1 MVALLRFKRKKADN
15 YKKHIMK
22 KNYPISTF
30 TLPGAFVLLMLM
42 LGLSINLQAQYTNL
56 IKVKIIGHTMETD
69 YNRLEQHVSGYDV
82 IIDDNNDHV
91 FTIAD
96 IMFIGGEED
105 SIARGTNANNTY
117 YMNLEDKFQVKAP
130 YYFVNVQ
137 IEVTNG
143 SLTIN
148 PKHVDVTITGK
159 TNSIT
164 YDGTSHEF
172 GYMGDYDIEII
183 PLDAGYP
190 EDTLVNFVQFQSVT
204 GTNKGSYTGN
214 VVLLPPTDA
223 GNYVETISVEDYALL
238 EIEQAALTITA
249 KDQTYPY
256 TGSPQGPGDILIVDD
271 FDQYFT
277 ATDLQGA
284 DQLKSITLD
293 GQATDVGVHSGAL
306 VLSDAVI
313 WDAAGERVEGN
324 YAITYVN
331 GSITITSTVPD
342 CDGVVD
348 YGDYSYETIQ
358 IGTQCWLTENL
369 RIAEDA
375 AGNEIGTPLFDD
387 EANVGKFG
395 LLYTWYEA
403 MGVEEGETPAA
414 AGFVQGICPEG
425 WHIPSHA
432 DMMALKSVVDGNVQ
446 YLRDKDP
453 MQQYWIESARGVDP
467 NYGFQSRGSGCYNS
481 TSGHFEEYMLREH
494 YWESVSDPN
503 SDLVEVA
510 GVTYFCD
517 EIMLESSSRNDKRSV
532 RCLRDE

>member
-1 MVALLRFKRKKADN
+1 MRHRPEIIGISLDEHGWANVAELIEGVSRTRFLDMVLLEEIVR
-15 YKKHIMK
+15 
-22 KNYPISTF
+22 
-30 TLPGAFVLLMLM
+30 TLPPKPE
-42 LGLSINLQAQYTNL
+42 NEDD
-56 IKVKIIGHTMETD
+56 ETD
-69 YNRLEQHVSGYDV
+69 GLHEIDEYMVQYLRYLYSGRHY
-82 IIDDNNDHV
+82 
-91 FTIAD
+91 
-96 IMFIGGEED
+96 
-105 SIARGTNANNTY
+105 
-117 YMNLEDKFQVKAP
+117 K
-130 YYFVNVQ
+130 
-137 IEVTNG
+137 
-143 SLTIN
+143 
-148 PKHVDVTITGK
+148 
-159 TNSIT
+159 
-164 YDGTSHEF
+164 
-172 GYMGDYDIEII
+172 
-183 PLDAGYP
+183 
-190 EDTLVNFVQFQSVT
+190 
-204 GTNKGSYTGN
+204 
-214 VVLLPPTDA
+214 
-223 GNYVETISVEDYALL
+223 
-238 EIEQAALTITA
+238 
-249 KDQTYPY
+249 
-256 TGSPQGPGDILIVDD
+256 
-271 FDQYFT
+271 
-277 ATDLQGA
+277 
-284 DQLKSITLD
+284 
-293 GQATDVGVHSGAL
+293 
-306 VLSDAVI
+306 
-313 WDAAGERVEGN
+313 GN

>member
-1 MVALLRFKRKKADN
+1 
-15 YKKHIMK
+15 MK
-22 KNYPISTF
+22 KIYPISSF
-30 TLPGAFVLLMLM
+30 TRQGVFVLFMLM
-42 LGLSINLQAQYTNL
+42 LGLNINLHAQYEYPIT
-56 IKVKIIGHTMETD
+56 VTIIGHTMETD

-82 IIDDNNDHV
+82 NIVDNYDDV
-91 FTIAD
+91 FTIED
-96 IMFIGGEED
+96 MMFIGVEED

-117 YMNLEDKFQVKAP
+117 YMNLEGKFQVKAP
-130 YYFVNVQ
+130 YYYTNVQ

-159 TNSIT
+159 TKTIT
-164 YDGTSHEF
+164 YDGTQHEF
-172 GYMGDYDIEII
+172 GGTQDDYEIVI
-183 PLDAGYP
+183 SPSDAGYP
-190 EDTLVNFVQFQSVT
+190 VDTLEYNFVQFQSVT

-271 FDQYFT
+271 FDQYLT
-277 ATDLQGA
+277 LTDLQGA
-284 DQLKSITLD
+284 DELKSIELD
-293 GQATDVGVHSGAL
+293 GQATDVGPHPDAL
-306 VLSDAVI
+306 VLSNAVI
-313 WDAAGERVEGN
+313 RNADGYRVEDN
-324 YAITYVN
+324 YDITYVN
-331 GSITITSTVPD
+331 GSITITSAVPD

-348 YGDYSYETIQ
+348 YGGYSYETVQ

-414 AGFVQGICPEG
+414 AEFVQGICPEG

-432 DMMALKSVVDGNVQ
+432 DFMVLKSVVDGNVQ

-453 MQQYWIESARGVDP
+453 LHQYWIESAHGLEP

-494 YWESVSDPN
+494 YWESVSDSN

-510 GVTYFCD
+510 GVTYFCN